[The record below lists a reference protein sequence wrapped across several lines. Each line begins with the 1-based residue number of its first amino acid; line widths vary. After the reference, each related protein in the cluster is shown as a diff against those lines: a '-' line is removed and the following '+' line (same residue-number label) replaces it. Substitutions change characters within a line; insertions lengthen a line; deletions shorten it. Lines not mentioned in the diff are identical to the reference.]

1 MTVIASIIHLL
12 QVVKLDPTSKRWSDT
27 EGTQWMSKDSSSK
40 LETSI
45 TKAKKRWSTF
55 GPTMIKL
62 FDKLLLPEGK
72 FQACLIIRLQFRI
85 FPDAITII
93 LLQI

>member
-12 QVVKLDPTSKRWSDT
+12 QDVKLDPTSKRWSDT
-27 EGTQWMSKDSSSK
+27 EATQWMSKDSSSK

-62 FDKLLLPEGK
+62 FDKMLLPEGK
-72 FQACLIIRLQFRI
+72 FHTCLIIRLQFRI
-85 FPDAITII
+85 FPDAIKII

>member
-1 MTVIASIIHLL
+1 MATVIALIIHLL

-27 EGTQWMSKDSSSK
+27 EATQWMSKDNSSK

-62 FDKLLLPEGK
+62 FDKMLLPEGK
-72 FQACLIIRLQFRI
+72 LQE
-85 FPDAITII
+85 
-93 LLQI
+93 